1 MVIKP
6 YFVTLLLA
14 EAGRLLT
21 HCTSRNSRR
30 DQVVIPLQTSPRWLE
45 STSDQINLA
54 SSLPPS
60 AAWQVSQ
67 EKGLLASLG
76 HREECS
82 LSSHEEEGLA
92 QAVVFQV
99 LLVQWRG
106 GVATATSAR
115 PHSQTSHLQTASQ
128 ACCSC
133 CPCRLVTVVFIL
145 RGHKTPQTS
154 A

>member
-54 SSLPPS
+54 SSLPPP

-76 HREECS
+76 HREGCS

-99 LLVQWRG
+99 LLVRWRG
-106 GVATATSAR
+106 ALLQQQVQDPTARRPTSKQLRR
-115 PHSQTSHLQTASQ
+115 PAALAVP
-128 ACCSC
+128 AD
-133 CPCRLVTVVFIL
+133 
-145 RGHKTPQTS
+145 
-154 A
+154 